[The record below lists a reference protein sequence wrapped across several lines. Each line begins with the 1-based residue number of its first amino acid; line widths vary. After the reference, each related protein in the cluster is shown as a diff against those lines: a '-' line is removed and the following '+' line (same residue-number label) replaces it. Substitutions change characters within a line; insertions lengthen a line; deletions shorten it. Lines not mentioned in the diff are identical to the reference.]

1 MEGRFIN
8 LYRSSDAT
16 EALQLCE
23 VKVYGELGRAPPSV
37 IIQETGRNITL
48 VGRRLC
54 WSDALLYCRDIHWDL
69 LSLRD
74 PEEHERIDELVAR
87 ALFPL
92 TSHLWVGLRRSI
104 LGSSWFWMSGEP
116 MDFSQWDEG
125 SHHSSPCGGVSSVEP
140 STWRQRSCEEHLN
153 FICFT

>member
-1 MEGRFIN
+1 
-8 LYRSSDAT
+8 
-16 EALQLCE
+16 
-23 VKVYGELGRAPPSV
+23 LGRAPPSV
-37 IIQETGRNITL
+37 SVQETGGRNITL

-54 WSDALLYCRDIHWDL
+54 WSDALLYCRDFHWDL

-87 ALFPL
+87 APFPL

-104 LGSSWFWMSGEP
+104 LGSSWFWMSGDP

-125 SHHSSPCGGVSSVEP
+125 SHHSSPCGGVSSVEG

-153 FICFT
+153 FVCFTGQTEGVKKLHYYSSTRENQIRCT